1 MNDRNIQSNKETI
14 VGGLQPWH
22 IILVVVVFLL
32 LFGGKKLPDAARGL
46 GRSLRILKSEVGAMH
61 EEHSEPVVAGPVAA
75 ASVPTAALSSGTS
88 EPALIPVTPL
98 ETNPTVGARPAR

>member
-1 MNDRNIQSNKETI
+1 M
-14 VGGLQPWH
+14 
-22 IILVVVVFLL
+22 ILVAVVFLL

-61 EEHSEPVVAGPVAA
+61 EEQSEPVAAAPVAA

-88 EPALIPVTPL
+88 EPAPIPVTPL
-98 ETNPTVGARPAR
+98 QANPNVGAHPAR